1 MLFYRFVLIEHEAYQ
16 SFEKAI
22 STTTTFI
29 RGRGFIK
36 NFQNDS
42 LNFDSEFDF
51 KNLQIFDTA
60 EYIIPANENQALF
73 LMTNFIKTH
82 QTKGFCDEV
91 SARK

>member
-1 MLFYRFVLIEHEAYQ
+1 MILLIL
-16 SFEKAI
+16 I
-22 STTTTFI
+22 PNSTSKI
-29 RGRGFIK
+29 C
-36 NFQNDS
+36 
-42 LNFDSEFDF
+42 
-51 KNLQIFDTA
+51 